1 MTEGLESKLSAML
14 FGIPGA
20 KGVEF
25 GAGFSISSMTGSRA
39 NDPFVIRNGKVATST
54 NNAGGIN
61 GGITNGMPVTMRVA
75 FRPTPSV
82 SLPQRTVDLDTM
94 TETEGALASAS
105 EVSPPP
111 AAEPSEPP
119 IQEEQEKP
127 DADIQTET
135 ALPASFSPA
144 PGLARNLKNTRALL
158 AALKPYLDDKRREK
172 VDKMLSMMR
181 LAEMAGY
188 SKNLM

>member
-1 MTEGLESKLSAML
+1 MNGDFSSKLDKILSNPAMMAQ
-14 FGIPGA
+14 I
-20 KGVEF
+20 K
-25 GAGFSISSMTGSRA
+25 
-39 NDPFVIRNGKVATST
+39 
-54 NNAGGIN
+54 
-61 GGITNGMPVTMRVA
+61 
-75 FRPTPSV
+75 
-82 SLPQRTVDLDTM
+82 SLADTM
-94 TETEGALASAS
+94 TETEGAPAS

-188 SKNLM
+188 FKNLM

>member
-1 MTEGLESKLSAML
+1 MNGDFSSKLDKILSNPAMMAQIKSL
-14 FGIPGA
+14 ADTRMEAEG
-20 KGVEF
+20 
-25 GAGFSISSMTGSRA
+25 
-39 NDPFVIRNGKVATST
+39 
-54 NNAGGIN
+54 
-61 GGITNGMPVTMRVA
+61 
-75 FRPTPSV
+75 TP
-82 SLPQRTVDLDTM
+82 
-94 TETEGALASAS
+94 AS

-119 IQEEQEKP
+119 AQEEQEKP

-188 SKNLM
+188 FKNLM

>member
-1 MTEGLESKLSAML
+1 MNGDFSSKLDKILSNPAMMAQ
-14 FGIPGA
+14 I
-20 KGVEF
+20 K
-25 GAGFSISSMTGSRA
+25 
-39 NDPFVIRNGKVATST
+39 
-54 NNAGGIN
+54 
-61 GGITNGMPVTMRVA
+61 
-75 FRPTPSV
+75 
-82 SLPQRTVDLDTM
+82 SLADTM
-94 TETEGALASAS
+94 TEAEGTPAS

-119 IQEEQEKP
+119 AQEEQEKP

-188 SKNLM
+188 FKNLM

>member
-1 MTEGLESKLSAML
+1 MNGDFSSKLDKILSNPAMMAQ
-14 FGIPGA
+14 I
-20 KGVEF
+20 K
-25 GAGFSISSMTGSRA
+25 
-39 NDPFVIRNGKVATST
+39 
-54 NNAGGIN
+54 
-61 GGITNGMPVTMRVA
+61 
-75 FRPTPSV
+75 
-82 SLPQRTVDLDTM
+82 SLAETM
-94 TETEGALASAS
+94 TETEGAPASAS

-119 IQEEQEKP
+119 AQEEQEKP

-188 SKNLM
+188 FKNLM

>member
-1 MTEGLESKLSAML
+1 MNGDFSSKLDKILSNPAMMAQ
-14 FGIPGA
+14 I
-20 KGVEF
+20 K
-25 GAGFSISSMTGSRA
+25 
-39 NDPFVIRNGKVATST
+39 
-54 NNAGGIN
+54 
-61 GGITNGMPVTMRVA
+61 
-75 FRPTPSV
+75 
-82 SLPQRTVDLDTM
+82 SLADTM
-94 TETEGALASAS
+94 TEAEGTPAS

-188 SKNLM
+188 FKNLM

>member
-1 MTEGLESKLSAML
+1 MNGDFSSKLDKILSNPAMMAQ
-14 FGIPGA
+14 I
-20 KGVEF
+20 K
-25 GAGFSISSMTGSRA
+25 
-39 NDPFVIRNGKVATST
+39 
-54 NNAGGIN
+54 
-61 GGITNGMPVTMRVA
+61 
-75 FRPTPSV
+75 
-82 SLPQRTVDLDTM
+82 SLADTM
-94 TETEGALASAS
+94 TETEGAPAS

-119 IQEEQEKP
+119 AQEEQEKP

-188 SKNLM
+188 FKNLM

>member
-1 MTEGLESKLSAML
+1 MNGDFSSKLDKILSNPAMMAQ
-14 FGIPGA
+14 I
-20 KGVEF
+20 K
-25 GAGFSISSMTGSRA
+25 
-39 NDPFVIRNGKVATST
+39 
-54 NNAGGIN
+54 
-61 GGITNGMPVTMRVA
+61 
-75 FRPTPSV
+75 
-82 SLPQRTVDLDTM
+82 SLADTM
-94 TETEGALASAS
+94 TETEGAPAS
-105 EVSPPP
+105 EVSPTP

-119 IQEEQEKP
+119 AQEEQEKP

-188 SKNLM
+188 FKNLM

>member
-1 MTEGLESKLSAML
+1 MNGDFSSKLDKILSNPAMMAQ
-14 FGIPGA
+14 I
-20 KGVEF
+20 K
-25 GAGFSISSMTGSRA
+25 
-39 NDPFVIRNGKVATST
+39 
-54 NNAGGIN
+54 
-61 GGITNGMPVTMRVA
+61 
-75 FRPTPSV
+75 
-82 SLPQRTVDLDTM
+82 SLADTM
-94 TETEGALASAS
+94 TETEGAPAS

-111 AAEPSEPP
+111 AAEPPEPP
-119 IQEEQEKP
+119 AQEEQEKP

-188 SKNLM
+188 FKNLM